1 MRYTRS
7 AIVDV
12 EKSDYIAWSM
22 ASGMTYAQAVRTTG
36 LRLAAPQIASVAGV
50 TFASMITGVLTVETL
65 FNLPGLATMLMTDL
79 SERDL
84 ASVQTELLLLS
95 AFFLIVGFVIDTIV
109 RMLDPRLKTSA
120 HSTNTRATQAIEV
133 DTKRRDQ

>member
-1 MRYTRS
+1 
-7 AIVDV
+7 
-12 EKSDYIAWSM
+12 
-22 ASGMTYAQAVRTTG
+22 
-36 LRLAAPQIASVAGV
+36 
-50 TFASMITGVLTVETL
+50 
-65 FNLPGLATMLMTDL
+65 MTDL